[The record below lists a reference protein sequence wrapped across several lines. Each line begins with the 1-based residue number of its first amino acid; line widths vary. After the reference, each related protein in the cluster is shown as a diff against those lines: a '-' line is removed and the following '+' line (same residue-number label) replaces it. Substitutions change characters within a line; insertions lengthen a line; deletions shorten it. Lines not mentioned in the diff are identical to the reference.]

1 MPISPY
7 LWHSKDVPHVDI
19 VKPKTGSCN
28 NPFGAMNTIA
38 ELKLLP
44 LWVDAAHLVSTAIHV
59 MAGHKVKALG
69 VIKEG
74 RLLGT
79 VNLETLAAAPSEET
93 VEPFVHPLEYTV
105 NINTP
110 IRSVASMFVE
120 SDLDY
125 APVVD
130 GDRFVGIV
138 TPLHLLR
145 ELGRS
150 FDPLTGLSW
159 SDRLRDWGLENLR
172 AGREVTILFIDLDEF
187 GQYNKRYGHIVG
199 DRVLQRLALFLSE
212 GIDPNTDL
220 LVRYGGDEFAI
231 GTLRH
236 RVDVEE
242 MAEQMQTEASQ
253 LYFEETASPIGFS
266 VGIYGGRRTRERD
279 NMHYAATLDNLINRA
294 SQECMLQKK
303 NRNKAD
309 KPSKDAVVLIPS
321 PALSPPYTVAGVYF
335 DERTTN
341 GVTTVILSNGT
352 TVVSGAHSRQ
362 GKPALES
369 IAIATAKAV
378 ERAHPEHPIHIE
390 DIHLVQNGDA
400 RVVNVSVRV
409 SDTAYAGTFT
419 VSEDLYEAAAE
430 ATVNALAPILRD

>member
-1 MPISPY
+1 MHP
-7 LWHSKDVPHVDI
+7 VDI

-79 VNLETLAAAPSEET
+79 VNLETLAAAPKEET
-93 VEPFVHPLEYTV
+93 VEPFVHPLEYV
-105 NINTP
+105 ISLNTP
-110 IRSVASMFVE
+110 IRSVAAMFVDSE
-120 SDLDY
+120 LEY
-125 APVVD
+125 APVMD

-159 SDRLRDWGLENLR
+159 SDRLREWGLDNLR
-172 AGREVTILFIDLDEF
+172 HGREVTILFIDLDEF

-199 DRVLQRLALFLSE
+199 DRVLQRLAMFLAE
-212 GIDPNTDL
+212 NIDPATDI

-236 RVDVEE
+236 RGDVEE
-242 MAEQMQTEASQ
+242 IGERMQAEASK
-253 LYFEETASPIGFS
+253 LYFEETATPISFS
-266 VGIYGGRRTRERD
+266 IGIYGGRRSRERE
-279 NMHYAATLDNLINRA
+279 NTHYAATLDNLINRA
-294 SQECMLQKK
+294 SQECMKNKK
-303 NRNKAD
+303 ARAKAEA
-309 KPSKDAVVLIPS
+309 PAEPVLLLPS
-321 PALSPPYTVAGVYF
+321 PSVPPPFTVAGVYF
-335 DERTTN
+335 DERTAN

-352 TVVSGAHSRQ
+352 SVVSGAHSRQ

-378 ERAHPEHPIHIE
+378 ERAHPERPIHIE
-390 DIHLVQNGDA
+390 EIHLVETGEA
-400 RVVNVSVRV
+400 RAVNVSIRV
-409 SDTAYAGTFT
+409 GDQALAGSYN
-419 VSEDLYEAAAE
+419 VGDDLYEAAAE
-430 ATVNALAPILRD
+430 ATVSALAPILKNS